1 MSNQQ
6 VMYSE
11 LNLNKDPKKQQG
23 KPKGTKSSISENE
36 QDITYAELA
45 FQSASQEHRGNDK
58 QHTCKDFTSSPQKLL
73 AATLG
78 TTCLILMVTV
88 IVMVTVVI
96 PSSVM
101 QEQNKSSLVRTA
113 KEVHNLSSAYP
124 CGHCPNEWLIFS
136 NNCYYFGVEKKNWT
150 ESLASCTSK
159 KSNLFYIDDEKEM
172 KFLRV
177 LSRPSWIGVS
187 RSGRDHPWLSV
198 NGSAFNMK
206 VQNSSSNESNCVW
219 LSLSGFMA
227 ENCGSSLTY
236 NCKHKF

>member
-113 KEVHNLSSAYP
+113 K
-124 CGHCPNEWLIFS
+124 
-136 NNCYYFGVEKKNWT
+136 VEKKNWT